1 MEEVNKSRLLIKV
14 IDVSDIGWDTFRD
27 ENHGDYLIYSKHDK
41 SAFLF
46 YAARVSIPE
55 IEDGFQRMDQTVTEW
70 IIERYEQSD
79 YDLRVDGKFVNKE
92 TFISKLSERYPDDL
106 TWLLFHPDWL
116 L

>member
-1 MEEVNKSRLLIKV
+1 MDDLEPAMTNP
-14 IDVSDIGWDTFRD
+14 IDITDIGWDTFRD
-27 ENHGDYLIYSKHDK
+27 ENHGNYLVYSKHDK

-55 IEDGFQRMDQTVTEW
+55 IENGFERMDQTLTEW
-70 IIERYEQSD
+70 IIERYEESD
-79 YDLRVDGKFVNKE
+79 YDLRFDGKFVNKE

-106 TWLLFHPDWL
+106 TWLLFHPEWL

>member
-1 MEEVNKSRLLIKV
+1 MGHLEPTMIKV

-27 ENHGDYLIYSKHDK
+27 ENYGDYLIYSKHNE
-41 SAFLF
+41 STLF

-55 IEDGFQRMDQTVTEW
+55 IEDLFQRMEQAATEW

-106 TWLLFHPDWL
+106 AWLLFHPEWL
-116 L
+116 ND

>member
-1 MEEVNKSRLLIKV
+1 MDDLEPAMTNP
-14 IDVSDIGWDTFRD
+14 IDITDIGWDTFRD
-27 ENHGDYLIYSKHDK
+27 QNHGNYLVYSKHDK

-55 IEDGFQRMDQTVTEW
+55 IENGFERMDQTLTEW
-70 IIERYEQSD
+70 IIERYEESD

-92 TFISKLSERYPDDL
+92 AFISKLSERYPDDL
-106 TWLLFHPDWL
+106 AWLLFHPEWL